1 MSKFISF
8 LVGLLTGAAVGALLA
23 LLFAP
28 MSGQDLRAQAQSQ
41 TGKVIK
47 SVRDAVAEERKR
59 LEEELEALKRGE
71 IQLT

>member
-8 LVGLLTGAAVGALLA
+8 LVGLLAGAAVGAVLA

-28 MSGQDLRAQAQSQ
+28 MSGQELRAEAQAQ

-47 SVRDAVAEERKR
+47 DVRDAVAEERKR